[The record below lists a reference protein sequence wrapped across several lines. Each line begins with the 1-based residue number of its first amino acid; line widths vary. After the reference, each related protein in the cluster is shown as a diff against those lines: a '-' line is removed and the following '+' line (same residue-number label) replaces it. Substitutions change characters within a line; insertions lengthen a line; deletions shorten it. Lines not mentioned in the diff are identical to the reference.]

1 MSFFRRETLP
11 ECLLLAFRNPVSN
24 HIVRVLTSSTE
35 YHPPLS
41 LSRILEILYIPK
53 KTPKHKPEKLAIRC
67 FLVPEM
73 EGFEPS
79 RRLPDLPHFECG
91 PFNHLGTSPYSA
103 QERYK
108 KTGEISHRLFSFAAG
123 DRGRTGMR
131 FMSRRILSPVRLPI
145 PPRRQVKINPNF
157 VAFNATEI

>member
-1 MSFFRRETLP
+1 M
-11 ECLLLAFRNPVSN
+11 
-24 HIVRVLTSSTE
+24 
-35 YHPPLS
+35 
-41 LSRILEILYIPK
+41 
-53 KTPKHKPEKLAIRC
+53 
-67 FLVPEM
+67 
-73 EGFEPS
+73 